1 MKMERIC
8 KKTGISILTV
18 AMLVLTA
25 CGAGREADKA
35 DVAEIMEEAI
45 DSAVTTPEADKAD
58 NADNKEEKTDT
69 VSDTETGLP
78 LIGLVTSVGGIEDES
93 FNQSAWEGL
102 QRLEGMGKCTTK
114 FYEGITDDEEFE
126 SNMQALVD
134 DNAILSWG
142 IGYDCAD
149 LLMEVASKNPTQSFA
164 IVDYVYDDIPDN
176 MTCVVFRAQESSFL
190 AGYIAGYVSK
200 THKVGFVGG
209 YDNEVIDQFWYG
221 FQAGLA
227 YAANENG
234 ADIEATAVY
243 VDSFVDKE
251 KGKSLAAEL
260 YDDGCDIVYHAA
272 GQSGLGVIEAA
283 KEADRYVIGV
293 DKDQSYLAPD
303 NVLTSALKNV
313 NVAVCD
319 ISDAYIEGDIIGGR
333 SINMGISDGAVG
345 ISEDHHL
352 YPDEVYDA
360 VMKLS
365 DAIAEGD
372 IMPPS
377 NEEEYNDFIAGLK

>member
-1 MKMERIC
+1 MKKERIC
-8 KKTGISILTV
+8 KKTGIAILIATQL
-18 AMLVLTA
+18 ALTA
-25 CGAGREADKA
+25 CGAGKEADQT
-35 DVAEIMEEAI
+35 DVSEAVEVT
-45 DSAVTTPEADKAD
+45 DDTKTTTPDDSNVSGDEVDPAGPDTGRETDK
-58 NADNKEEKTDT
+58 
-69 VSDTETGLP
+69 GLP

-102 QRLEGMGKCTTK
+102 QRLEGMGKCTTR
-114 FYEGITDDEEFE
+114 FYEGVTDDEEFE
-126 SNMQALVD
+126 SNMQSLID
-134 DNAILSWG
+134 DNAILCWG

-149 LLMEVASKNPTQSFA
+149 LLMDVAKKNPNTSLA
-164 IVDYVYDDIPDN
+164 IVDYTYDDIPDN

-190 AGYIAGYVSK
+190 VGYIAGYVSE

-221 FQAGLA
+221 FEAGLA

-243 VDSFVDKE
+243 VDSFVDRE

-260 YDDGCDIVYHAA
+260 YEDGCDIVYHAA

-293 DKDQSYLAPD
+293 DKDQSYLAYD

-365 DAIAEGD
+365 DAIAQGD
-372 IMPPS
+372 IIPPS
-377 NEEEYNDFIAGLK
+377 NEEEYNDFIADLE